1 MAETC
6 GGVGFL
12 CNGFAP
18 RKKPADPIGNYVKR
32 RINYKQQQKIDK
44 LEQKY
49 RTDGL
54 STKEKI
60 DLAATKIDNMLRN
73 GDFSTVVYTA

>member
-6 GGVGFL
+6 GGVGFFS
-12 CNGFAP
+12 NGFAP
-18 RKKPADPIGNYVKR
+18 RQKSVDPVGNYVKR
-32 RINYKQQQKIDK
+32 RINFKQQKKIDR
-44 LEQKY
+44 LEQKSK
-49 RTDGL
+49 TNGL
-54 STKEKI
+54 TTQEKI

>member
-18 RKKPADPIGNYVKR
+18 RKKPADPIRNYVKR

-60 DLAATKIDNMLRN
+60 DLAATKIDLALSNNNSQNIM
-73 GDFSTVVYTA
+73 YCA